1 MNINPATNEK
11 IITNTKINDTT
22 LIVFLLKVTTSLII
36 IINYNLKVNKI
47 FFTFVFLKLYENLVI
62 ILFFSNIFN

>member
-47 FFTFVFLKLYENLVI
+47 FFTFVFLELYENFVI